1 MGKTRVAVIGAGVAG
16 IVAAH
21 LLQRK
26 LDVVLYEKNGYI
38 GGHTHTKVIETG
50 EDAGTP
56 VDTGFIVF
64 NEKTYPNFL
73 RFLSDLGVEKQESSM
88 SFSYYD
94 EATGLAYGSATLD
107 TLFAQRMNACRPSFW
122 MMILGILHFNRHTPV
137 LLHAGRLRGFTL
149 GEYLLSHRYN
159 THFIEKYLIPV
170 CASVWS
176 APDVR
181 MSDFPMETFARFF
194 QNHGLFSIIR
204 HPRWYT
210 VRGGSHAYVKAFLRT
225 FTGRVLP
232 ETPVRS
238 IRRQGAGVLVKTS
251 DGSEDAYDAV
261 VLACHADEAL
271 AMLADPA
278 PEESRLLSAWSYS
291 LNRTILH
298 TDISFLPPNR
308 KVWSSWNYVRS
319 LRGEAGSPIML
330 TYDMNRLQRLSTEN
344 TYCVTLNRSGA
355 RGRGTLIDEM
365 VYTHPIYTPEALAA
379 QAELPR
385 STGSA
390 ARGICGS
397 YFGYGFHEDAVR
409 SAVELARGFGSTC
422 EIAIYTSPR
431 SARPARAGPHRFR
444 YPLFS
449 SPSTSTSCRNWTARS
464 AVRLQPG
471 AAWCPSATGTT
482 WRGDGTIRRS

>member
-38 GGHTHTKVIETG
+38 GGHTHTKVIEAG

-137 LLHAGRLRGFTL
+137 LLHAGRLQGFTL
-149 GEYLLSHRYN
+149 GEYLRSHRYN

-176 APDVR
+176 APDVH

-210 VRGGSHAYVKAFLRT
+210 VKGGSHAYVKAFLRT

-232 ETPVRS
+232 EMPVRS
-238 IRRQGAGVLVKTS
+238 IRRHGAGVLVKTS
-251 DGSEDAYDAV
+251 DGSEDDYDAV

-278 PEESRLLSAWSYS
+278 PEESRLLSAWAYS

-319 LRGEAGSPIML
+319 LRGEARSPIML
-330 TYDMNRLQRLSTEN
+330 TYHMNRLQNLSTKN
-344 TYCVTLNRSGA
+344 TYCVTLNPKAPVGK
-355 RGRGTLIDEM
+355 GRLIEEM
-365 VYTHPIYTPEALAA
+365 VYTHPIYTPESFAS
-379 QAELPR
+379 QAGIREISGR
-385 STGSA
+385 
-390 ARGICGS
+390 RGTHFCGS
-397 YFGYGFHEDAVR
+397 YLGYGFHEDAVK
-409 SAVELARGFGSTC
+409 SAVAVAHAFGV
-422 EIAIYTSPR
+422 EP
-431 SARPARAGPHRFR
+431 
-444 YPLFS
+444 
-449 SPSTSTSCRNWTARS
+449 
-464 AVRLQPG
+464 
-471 AAWCPSATGTT
+471 
-482 WRGDGTIRRS
+482 